1 MTDPDT
7 QRAGYLRTDFL
18 ERIAHELRGPA
29 GVTLGA
35 LNEIERALGDQTE
48 ELQSLF
54 RMARR
59 GVRRILRTADRLDR
73 TAQLG
78 AADPRRGAMIDLQVL
93 VGEVARDTV
102 LLEARGGVHVEVAEG
117 GVSCVI
123 DADGPWVRAA
133 VAELVANA
141 VRFARTRVSVEARA
155 TDDEVHVVVCDDGP
169 GFAGPAQAR
178 FEPPITGRG
187 LGLSLPLV
195 EDVAHAYAGHL
206 EFRDLSKDG
215 SGSTGTCVCLTLP
228 LAVTAVRGR

>member
-1 MTDPDT
+1 VTDPDT

-48 ELQSLF
+48 ELQSLL

-141 VRFARTRVSVEARA
+141 IRFARAHVSVEARA
-155 TDDEVHVVVCDDGP
+155 TDDEAHVVVCDDGP

-195 EDVAHAYAGHL
+195 EDVARAYGGRV
-206 EFRDLSKDG
+206 EFRDRSKDG
-215 SGSTGTCVCLTLP
+215 SGSTGTCVCLALP
-228 LAVTAVRGR
+228 LAVVTVRGR